1 MTRIKICGLRRM
13 DDVRIVNE
21 TRPEMIGFIFDPTRR
36 RYLPPEEAAV
46 LRRAL
51 APGIQ
56 AAGVFVNEDEARI
69 RSIAQMVGLDWIQL
83 HGSETDDAVRRL
95 KRETG
100 LPVIRAFR
108 IDSPEDVNRA
118 LNSSADLILL
128 DSGAGGTGSAFD
140 WKLIRSISRK
150 FVLAGGLG
158 PENVREAIAL
168 TSPFAVDASSGLE
181 TEGRKDPDKIRRFV
195 QTIRRIESGCTER
208 K

>member
-1 MTRIKICGLRRM
+1 MKKPGAWGLPCARSVYFWGLNALQDHVQQLVGGLRAGLARTG
-13 DDVRIVNE
+13 DADVPGRQGI
-21 TRPEMIGFIFDPTRR
+21 PDLQ
-36 RYLPPEEAAV
+36 LPQPA
-46 LRRAL
+46 R
-51 APGIQ
+51 GDG
-56 AAGVFVNEDEARI
+56 AAGVIVIDAADAH
-69 RSIAQMVGLDWIQL
+69 AQRG
-83 HGSETDDAVRRL
+83 ETDDAVRRL
-95 KRETG
+95 KRDTG